1 MNTKEGCTSSE
12 TEQTP
17 REVVQQYQIEGSL
30 SSGSDQQ
37 VSDFAIYQFLSVGS
51 RGKPKFIQSGRQITN
66 CSVIN

>member
-17 REVVQQYQIEGSL
+17 RDVAQQYQIEGSL

-37 VSDFAIYQFLSVGS
+37 VSDFAIYQFLSGGS
-51 RGKPKFIQSGRQITN
+51 R
-66 CSVIN
+66 